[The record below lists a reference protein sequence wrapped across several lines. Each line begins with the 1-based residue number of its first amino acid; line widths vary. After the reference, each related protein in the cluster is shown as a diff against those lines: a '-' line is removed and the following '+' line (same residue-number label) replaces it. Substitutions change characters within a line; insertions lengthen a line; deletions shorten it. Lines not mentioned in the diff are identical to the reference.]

1 MKIGDLNLTGSQG
14 AESGKISSLQEL
26 KRPGESRPY
35 EARPG
40 SGADRVELSDL
51 AGGLARALSNGASE
65 RVGRM
70 EQLDRAVARGSH
82 QADPRV
88 LGRSIVAEM
97 RSAGHNGT
105 PGA

>member
-1 MKIGDLNLTGSQG
+1 MKIGDLQLTGNQ
-14 AESGKISSLQEL
+14 AVESGKVSNLQEL

-35 EARPG
+35 EARSG

-51 AGGLARALSNGASE
+51 TGGLARALSNSASE

-82 QADPRV
+82 QADPRA
-88 LGRSIVAEM
+88 LGRAIVAEM

>member
-1 MKIGDLNLTGSQG
+1 MKIGDLNLTGNQA
-14 AESGKISSLQEL
+14 AESGKISNPQEL
-26 KRPGESRPY
+26 RRSGESRPY
-35 EARPG
+35 EARWG

-51 AGGLARALSNGASE
+51 AGGLAQALSNSATE

-82 QADPRV
+82 QADPRA

>member
-1 MKIGDLNLTGSQG
+1 MKIGDLHLTGNQT
-14 AESGKISSLQEL
+14 AESGKISNLQEL

-35 EARPG
+35 EARSG

-51 AGGLARALSNGASE
+51 TGGLARALSNSASE

-82 QADPRV
+82 RADPQA
-88 LGRSIVAEM
+88 LGRAIVAEM
-97 RSAGHNGT
+97 RVAGHNEA
-105 PGA
+105 PRA